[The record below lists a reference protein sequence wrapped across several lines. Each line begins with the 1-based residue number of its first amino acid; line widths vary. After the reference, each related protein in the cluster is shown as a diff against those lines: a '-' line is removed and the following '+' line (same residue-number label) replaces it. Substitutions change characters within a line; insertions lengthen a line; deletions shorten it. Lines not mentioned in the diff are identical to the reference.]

1 MFFTT
6 NFFYLNMK
14 LILIIFVNLFNINIF
29 NCFSED
35 VKNKIRIGLMNAKM
49 STERAKQTMR
59 AYYEMRTRFPD
70 FFTDLIPGT
79 DFYNHGKK
87 YMYVAIF

>member
-1 MFFTT
+1 
-6 NFFYLNMK
+6 
-14 LILIIFVNLFNINIF
+14 
-29 NCFSED
+29 
-35 VKNKIRIGLMNAKM
+35 MNAKM

-79 DFYNHGKK
+79 DFYNDGKK
-87 YMYVAIF
+87 YMYVGVVKNF